1 MNLLQRKG
9 RSPILAVWRTMPR
22 ESIDAVNRSGFA
34 QLQPSFVL
42 MMVVGV
48 SYLAELFY
56 IHPTS
61 GVSIDVEIGSLPY

>member
-1 MNLLQRKG
+1 
-9 RSPILAVWRTMPR
+9 MPR
-22 ESIDAVNRSGFA
+22 ESIDAVNGSGFA